1 MVGAPAGVS
10 VAKPG
15 RFSGW
20 NTKTAVMKTASGA

>member
-1 MVGAPAGVS
+1 VS